1 LAGSFP
7 HQQWIYETEYN
18 NFHVPVRVPE
28 TFVKDLAILAGILCL
43 CIIILSMIVYNS
55 GFGEVYVFITSTMFG
70 SLTLTFGILAIGM
83 VIVIY
88 LLWRAFWRQV

>member
-1 LAGSFP
+1 M
-7 HQQWIYETEYN
+7 QY
-18 NFHVPVRVPE
+18 FHVPVSIPE

-43 CIIILSMIVYNS
+43 CIIILSMIVYDS
-55 GFGEVYVFITSTMFG
+55 GFGGVYVFITSTMFG
-70 SLTLTFGILAIGM
+70 SLALSFGILAIGM

>member
-1 LAGSFP
+1 
-7 HQQWIYETEYN
+7 
-18 NFHVPVRVPE
+18 
-28 TFVKDLAILAGILCL
+28 
-43 CIIILSMIVYNS
+43 VYNS